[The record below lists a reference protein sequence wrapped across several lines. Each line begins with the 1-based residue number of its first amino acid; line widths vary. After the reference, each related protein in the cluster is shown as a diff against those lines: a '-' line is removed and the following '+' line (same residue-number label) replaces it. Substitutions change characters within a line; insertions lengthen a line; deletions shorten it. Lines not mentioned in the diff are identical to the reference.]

1 LFKERSHECERG
13 TQECVRHA
21 YLSLPC
27 LVLAHPTGVHGV
39 LRHFLAWLLHL
50 GVLGPLLLGIADS
63 SFLFLPFGNDLLIVI
78 LTARDHAHLPFYVLT
93 AAIGSTLGVVLLD
106 VVCRKGG
113 EEGLK
118 KMMKPRRLEYFKRRM
133 KNQAAIAI
141 GLACLAPPPFPFTL
155 VIASA
160 SAFAYPRQRLLALVF
175 VARAARFTIVGL
187 LAIRFGS
194 DILRIAKAPETTWI
208 MLGFILLCVIG
219 SAFQI
224 MQWARRS
231 RRLA

>member
-1 LFKERSHECERG
+1 MG
-13 TQECVRHA
+13 VQ
-21 YLSLPC
+21 SLLRQL
-27 LVLAHPTGVHGV
+27 LV
-39 LRHFLAWLLHL
+39 WLLRL
-50 GVLGPLLLGIADS
+50 GLFGPLLLGIADS

-78 LTARDHAHLPFYVLT
+78 LTARDHSHLAVYVVM

-106 VVCRKGG
+106 AVCRKGG

-118 KMMKPRRLEYFKRRM
+118 KMMKPKRLEYFKRRM
-133 KNQAAIAI
+133 TNQAAVAI

-160 SAFAYPRQRLLALVF
+160 SAFAYPRQRLLGLVF
-175 VARAARFTIVGL
+175 VARSVRFTIIGL

-194 DILRIAKAPETTWI
+194 DILKIARARETTWI
-208 MLGFILLCVIG
+208 MLGFILLCTLG
-219 SAFQI
+219 SAFQV
-224 MQWARRS
+224 MEWVRHSRTLPRS